1 MIPLTVLRLAFMAGI
16 GFAATAAAEIDFP
29 APRGAKVVVVGEGM
43 VLNGVTM
50 SSWELTSP
58 NRPASVLDFYRAH
71 WAKRDG
77 GGPGYTEVPL
87 GEWTL
92 LTHVDESEGLV
103 YTVQVQPGAVGGSY
117 ALLGVSNLLETE
129 PTPAVRL
136 GADLPKMAGSTVQN
150 DLVAQDLGV
159 RSRTVML
166 DNAHS
171 VKQNVDFYLQHFERD
186 GWVIESGTLIDDSG
200 TGAVMASS
208 GNKRWNMTFVP
219 RDRRTWV
226 VAVLEQR

>member
-1 MIPLTVLRLAFMAGI
+1 MNARALKFLTLAI
-16 GFAATAAAEIDFP
+16 GVGLAPIAAAEIDFP
-29 APRGAKVVVVGEGM
+29 APRGAKLIVVGEGM

-50 SSWELTSP
+50 SSWELTS
-58 NRPASVLDFYRAH
+58 NERPAAVLDFYRAA
-71 WAKRDG
+71 WAEGEDG
-77 GGPGYTEVPL
+77 KPGFTEMPL

-92 LTHVDESEGLV
+92 LTRVDESEGKV

-136 GADLPKMAGSTVQN
+136 GSDIPKMAGSTVQN

-166 DNAHS
+166 DNAYS
-171 VKQNVDFYLQHFERD
+171 VKQNVDFYLEHFESD
-186 GWVIESGTLIDDSG
+186 GWVIETGSLIENNG
-200 TGAVMASS
+200 TGAIMASS
-208 GNKRWNMTFVP
+208 GNQRWNMTFVP

>member
-1 MIPLTVLRLAFMAGI
+1 MIPRSLLALAFL
-16 GFAATAAAEIDFP
+16 AAFGVSTGASAEIDFP

-43 VLNGVTM
+43 VLNGITM

-58 NRPASVLDFYRAH
+58 ERPSSVLDFYRAH
-71 WAKRDG
+71 WAKRDDG
-77 GGPGYTEVPL
+77 GVGYTEVPL

-92 LTHVDESEGLV
+92 LTHVDESEGLI

-117 ALLGVSNLLETE
+117 ALLGVSNLLETK

-150 DLVAQDLGV
+150 DLVAQDLGI

-171 VKQNVDFYLQHFERD
+171 VKQNVDFYLNHFERD
-186 GWVIESGTLIDDSG
+186 GWAIETGTLIDDNG
-200 TGAVMASS
+200 TGAIMASS

>member
-1 MIPLTVLRLAFMAGI
+1 MNARLLKILAF
-16 GFAATAAAEIDFP
+16 ATGLGLTPVASADLDFP

-50 SSWELTSP
+50 SSWELTSTE
-58 NRPASVLDFYRAH
+58 RPSAVLDFYRAA
-71 WAKRDG
+71 WAEGEDG
-77 GGPGYTEVPL
+77 QPGFTEMPL

-92 LTHVDESEGLV
+92 LTRVDESEGKV

-136 GADLPKMAGSTVQN
+136 GADIPKMAGSTVQN
-150 DLVAQDLGV
+150 DLVAEDLGV

-171 VKQNVDFYLQHFERD
+171 VKQNVDFYLEHFERD
-186 GWVIESGTLIDDSG
+186 GWAIETGTLIDDHG
-200 TGAVMASS
+200 TGAIMASS
-208 GNKRWNMTFVP
+208 GNRRWNMTFVP